1 MERFLRQIA
10 IIFVLCMVAVILI
23 FIGINYKA
31 NVDVKKIKNNKKD
44 TTEVSKSEKT
54 KKSDSSIKNKAE
66 KVEEESKEEK
76 ENNINEE
83 NNINSNNSI
92 NNSNSRSSNS
102 NSNSNNYNYSNSYRD
117 TTIPITKFSARINN
131 NRIYVGT
138 TTNITTTIY
147 PENATVK
154 EVSYSSSN
162 TNVAIVSKDG
172 VVTGINPGECY
183 ITISVKN
190 VANSG
195 QIKVYVLSNS
205 SVVYG
210 NEINQEDVIEEDTI
224 ISHPTTPSIN

>member
-44 TTEVSKSEKT
+44 ITEVSKSEKT
-54 KKSDSSIKNKAE
+54 KKSDSSIKNKTE

-102 NSNSNNYNYSNSYRD
+102 NSNNYNYSNSYRD

-138 TTNITTTIY
+138 TANITTTIY
-147 PENATVK
+147 PENATIK
-154 EVSYSSSN
+154 EVNYSSSN

-205 SVVYG
+205 NVVYS
-210 NEINQEDVIEEDTI
+210 NEIKQEDVIEEDTI
-224 ISHPTTPSIN
+224 KVHPTTPSIN